1 MQLQTLGDHLNIL
14 TKQAEKFK
22 SGFVGIIGKPN
33 VGKSTLL
40 NQLIS
45 DKVAATSNR
54 PQTTRNK
61 ITAVCHVPGGQIIL
75 LDTPG
80 IHKTTA
86 KFNYRLVKT
95 ALNVYND
102 IDLILFLIDA
112 QRKFNDED
120 QYVLDTMRHVKAPKI
135 LVVNKIDLVAKPEVL
150 PLMAEFAESGHF
162 LEIVPVSA
170 LTKEGLDSLRDI
182 ILKHLPEGPEYFPKD
197 MVTDCPENFIM
208 AEIIREKIMRMTHM
222 ELPHAVAVAV
232 ESIKEG
238 HGGVVVVDATIYVE
252 KVSQRKILIGEKGSM
267 LKKLG
272 SSARQ
277 EIEKRFGNK
286 VYLNLFIKV
295 KKNWKTDD
303 RCLQEFGFTDD
314 SH

>member
-1 MQLQTLGDHLNIL
+1 MTSKIAN
-14 TKQAEKFK
+14 FK

-40 NQLIS
+40 NHLIS
-45 DKVAATSNR
+45 DKIAAISNR
-54 PQTTRNK
+54 PQTTRNR
-61 ITAVCHVPGGQIIL
+61 ITGVCHLPGGQIVL

-86 KFNYRLVKT
+86 KFNEHLVKT
-95 ALNVYND
+95 ALSVYND
-102 IDLILFLIDA
+102 VDLILFLIDA
-112 QRKFNDED
+112 QRKFGDED
-120 QYVLDTMRHVKAPKI
+120 QFVLDTMRHVKTPKI

-150 PLMAEFAESGHF
+150 PLIAELAKSGSF

-170 LTKEGLDSLRDI
+170 LTNEGLDNLQSV
-182 ILKHLPEGPEYFPKD
+182 ILKYLPEGPEYFPPG

-222 ELPHAVAVAV
+222 ELPHAVAVV
-232 ESIKEG
+232 VDNIKEG
-238 HGGVVVVDATIYVE
+238 HGGVTVVEATIYVE
-252 KVSQRKILIGEKGSM
+252 KVSQRKILIGEKGSL

-277 EIEKRFGNK
+277 EIERRFGNK
-286 VYLNLFIKV
+286 VYLDLFIKV

-303 RCLQEFGFTDD
+303 RCLQEFGYADD
-314 SH
+314 PH